1 MYTCRLVKRGGGR
14 SDDGTT
20 SMYLHAHTYT
30 HARTCVYM
38 YMYMYMYIIMQSEIL
53 LKQVGLSE
61 LEEELSDVH
70 QHRVEHEALAH

>member
-1 MYTCRLVKRGGGR
+1 MYTCRLGKSGGGH

-20 SMYLHAHTYT
+20 SMYLHVHTYT
-30 HARTCVYM
+30 YARTCV

-53 LKQVGLSE
+53 LKQVGFSE

-70 QHRVEHEALAH
+70 QH